1 MSQRISR
8 ADEKRRKRNRR
19 LITLAWVVGLAAL
32 IIFLLIK
39 ERADILYVLA
49 TLSVT
54 ALLVVVALADLSGGR
69 KGVDE
74 TALGDDAASI
84 GSGIPATASGAP
96 SDFRGKKAGRKP

>member
-19 LITLAWVVGLAAL
+19 LITLAWVVGLGAL

-49 TLSVT
+49 TLSVVT
-54 ALLVVVALADLSGGR
+54 LLVVVALADLGGGR

-74 TALGDDAASI
+74 TALGDDSASI
-84 GSGIPATASGAP
+84 GSGIPATAAGAP
-96 SDFRGKKAGRKP
+96 S

>member
-54 ALLVVVALADLSGGR
+54 ALLVIVALADLSGGR

-74 TALGDDAASI
+74 AALGDDAASI
-84 GSGIPATASGAP
+84 GSGIPATASGAR
-96 SDFRGKKAGRKP
+96 SDFRGKKLSRK

>member
-19 LITLAWVVGLAAL
+19 LITLAWVVALATL
-32 IIFLLIK
+32 IIVLLIK

-54 ALLVVVALADLSGGR
+54 ALLVVVAFADLGGGR

-74 TALGDDAASI
+74 AELGDDAASI
-84 GSGIPATASGAP
+84 GSGIPAAASGAP
-96 SDFRGKKAGRKP
+96 SDFRGKKTARK

>member
-19 LITLAWVVGLAAL
+19 LLTLAWVVGLAAL

-54 ALLVVVALADLSGGR
+54 ALLVVVALADLGGGR

-74 TALGDDAASI
+74 KALGDDAASI

-96 SDFRGKKAGRKP
+96 SDFRGKKAGRQ

>member
-1 MSQRISR
+1 MSQRITR

-19 LITLAWVVGLAAL
+19 LITLAWVVGLATL
-32 IIFLLIK
+32 IIFLLYK

-74 TALGDDAASI
+74 TALGDDSASL
-84 GSGIPATASGAP
+84 GSGIPATAAAAP
-96 SDFRGKKAGRKP
+96 SDFRGAKKSGRK